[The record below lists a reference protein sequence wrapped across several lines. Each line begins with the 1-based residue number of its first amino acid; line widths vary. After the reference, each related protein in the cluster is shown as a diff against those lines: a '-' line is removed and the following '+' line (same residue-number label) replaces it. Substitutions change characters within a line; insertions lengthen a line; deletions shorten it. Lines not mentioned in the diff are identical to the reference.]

1 MIDVASSIAQ
11 GMNSVSPREN
21 VKFNTD
27 VFDEAKKSIEQAK
40 EKRRQLVEAQGSA
53 IGDMYG
59 QDSAI
64 VEQIAKQLNESID
77 DYAASPEGVSQYTA
91 LWGQLDEII
100 DAFETRKKTTY
111 GSPND
116 SWMAPTYSGRLN
128 ASNLDYDPYNAQGLQ
143 TKEGKAASD
152 ILASL
157 NETGNAPKISIEDGS
172 IKIGDNTYTEY
183 LNQQAQTNPFQIETQ
198 AMTPQEP
205 TEYADKKPED
215 VDFEDWI
222 SEEAQ
227 SENFQLQA
235 AKWYAKKTDK
245 DMSDIIRNGASIQAA
260 IKLYVEEMKGA
271 SSTTD
276 TNAVNSAALDTMPE

>member
-100 DAFETRKKTTY
+100 DTFETRKKTTY

-116 SWMAPTYSGRLN
+116 SWMAPTYSGREN
-128 ASNLDYDPYNAQGLQ
+128 AANLDYDPWNTQGLQ
-143 TKEGKAASD
+143 ITPGKD
-152 ILASL
+152 TREILDGL
-157 NETGNAPKISIEDGS
+157 NDTGNVPQISIENGS
-172 IKIGDNTYTEY
+172 IKIGGDAYSEY
-183 LNQQAQTNPFQIETQ
+183 LNRQAQTNPFQIKTEE
-198 AMTPQEP
+198 MTPLNPE
-205 TEYADKKPED
+205 EYASKMPED
-215 VDFEDWI
+215 VNFEDWI
-222 SEEAQ
+222 SEEEQ
-227 SENFQLQA
+227 NENFQLQA

-276 TNAVNSAALDTMPE
+276 TNAVNSAALDTMTE